1 MKKALLTALIAVA
14 VVGTSVPVSAA
25 NVGGDTMTTSASAE
39 VQMVIENPAP
49 VFTVDIP
56 ADVHVDADGMA
67 EFAFSMKLEEVDLI
81 PDGQKINISLD
92 GAGYGDVTN
101 TLALVNEENVEAAYE
116 IYSSSFGSKAG
127 DPYAIGDVLA
137 AFKYDGT
144 YTDYN
149 EDGVTDINRFLFIDD
164 FENLGDGVY
173 NGFLTFGISLT
184 EA

>member
-39 VQMVIENPAP
+39 VQMVIENPA
-49 VFTVDIP
+49 FTVDIP

-92 GAGYGDVTN
+92 GAGYGDVAN
-101 TLALVNEENVEAAYE
+101 TLALANEENVEAAYE
-116 IYSSSFGSKAG
+116 IYSSSFGSKVG

-137 AFKYDGT
+137 AFKYDGK
-144 YTDYN
+144 YTDFN
-149 EDGVTDINRFLFIDD
+149 QDGVTDITRYLFIDD
-164 FENLGDGVY
+164 FENLGDGTY